1 MLILKLPIKLDF
13 AEVAHFVINLF
24 TFLLGVREM
33 VLVTEFHQ
41 VVFVSVRK
49 LGYI

>member
-1 MLILKLPIKLDF
+1 
-13 AEVAHFVINLF
+13 
-24 TFLLGVREM
+24 M

-49 LGYI
+49 LGYIGEIRVLPPFQDKAIGLKLMNDLSPIL